1 MPQFIT
7 RDNQCLSLSALPFQ
21 DKLVGPETQADCSDA
36 PKAKKVVL
44 KEFTAWKLLMDDTPQ
59 PQNSIGMFG

>member
-7 RDNQCLSLSALPFQ
+7 RDNQCPPLSVLQFQ
-21 DKLVGPETQADCSDA
+21 DKLVGPEIQADGSDA

-44 KEFTAWKLLMDDTPQ
+44 KEFTA
-59 PQNSIGMFG
+59 

>member
-7 RDNQCLSLSALPFQ
+7 RDNQCPSLSGLPFQ

-44 KEFTAWKLLMDDTPQ
+44 EEFTAWKLLKDDAPQ
-59 PQNSIGMFG
+59 PHDPIGRFG